1 MPRYA
6 IDFVSANCGAGKSHG
21 ACRYIK
27 DGLFEKNFL
36 YVAPSLQLVA
46 EIEGRLRAMGVALR
60 VITSETHPNSV
71 KRAVMEALKWA
82 PDLGCCLLLTWQ
94 AFSELPFFPNRDEW
108 QVIVDEIPQTDL
120 FYKLKVPFNQR
131 FITEWVE
138 IDYAVNE
145 KVALLRAVDEA
156 TLKSF
161 LNKPRDDVHGLFTNF
176 LRDVVSRNKDVF
188 AETASWTR
196 VCEEQAVGDTD
207 DENTVFAVSLLNPA
221 LLDGA
226 IMLGA
231 NFERSMLYDW
241 FWRYHGVRFRA
252 FDPIKRRLR
261 AVESAGREI
270 RVHYFLDRS
279 FFSKHKAKQVR
290 DDGTAII
297 EAMDR
302 EAASV
307 FREEPFLYVTN
318 NDRNSL
324 SLEQAPACKRMKVGC
339 HGLNRYDGF
348 HNIYFSA
355 ALNREPRHLKMLKAL
370 GFDLAYVHE
379 ATTHEVI
386 YQAVM
391 RTSLRRPDVADAVTI
406 IVPDSHAAKRLQ
418 ELIGATKVT
427 KIGSIDKPRPLSG
440 TERNK
445 RLKVTKLT
453 QSLFAAKSLRT
464 PLIEEE
470 QRHHIAAE
478 IQIPSNS
485 PTCFVTFYENRYA
498 TKEEDFFVHQF
509 TPQDFIAQMRLFART
524 PIAKKERFLFIPAR
538 FDPSIAPAKGYR
550 TQANFHSASMLVLDF
565 DNGSLSP
572 ERFVELFWTKAGR
585 GQKRSFILCN
595 TFSRSPDEPNRFR
608 AILFFTTP
616 ARSIAEYQAVFDSVI
631 ARIVADGYPIKEMG
645 IDMTSRSGNQSFYIP
660 CTNRAHP
667 GHAFFEQYG
676 TETRDIGRYG
686 IDPSTY
692 LKTAPIAP
700 PLERARQS
708 SIAVDAPNTLTPEF
722 RDLKTKL
729 MGPRGG
735 IPSSSTSPAKP
746 PFTSKTKPGLPR
758 SFVMPPALIPISTER
773 CNRR

>member
-1 MPRYA
+1 MPRYF

-21 ACRYIK
+21 ACRYITEN
-27 DGLFEKNFL
+27 LREKNFL
-36 YVAPSLQLVA
+36 YVAPSLQLVSEIA
-46 EIEGRLRAMGVALR
+46 ERLKSMGVSPR

-71 KRAVMEALKWA
+71 KRAAMEALKWA

-108 QVIVDEIPQTDL
+108 QVVVDEIPQTDL

-138 IDYAVNE
+138 IDRAVNE
-145 KVALLRAVDEA
+145 RVALLRAVDEA
-156 TLKSF
+156 TLRSF

-196 VCEEQAVGDTD
+196 VCEEQAVGERD

-231 NFERSMLYDW
+231 NFEKSMLHDW
-241 FWRYHGVRFRA
+241 FRRYHGVRFEE
-252 FDPIKRRLR
+252 FGPIKRQLR
-261 AVESAGREI
+261 TVATSGREI
-270 RVHYFLDRS
+270 RVHYFLDRT
-279 FFSKHKAKQVR
+279 FFSKHKAKQAG

-302 EAASV
+302 GAASL
-307 FREEPFLYVTN
+307 FRGEPYLYVTN
-318 NDRNSL
+318 NDRHAL
-324 SLEQAPACKRMKVGC
+324 SLEESPGCKRMKVGC

-355 ALNREPRHLKMLKAL
+355 ALNREPRHLGLLREL

-391 RTSLRRPDVADAVTI
+391 RTSLRRNDAADPVTI
-406 IVPDSHAAKRLQ
+406 IVPDSHAANRLQ

-427 KIGSIDKPRPLSG
+427 KLGNVDKQHHKPLSG

-445 RLKVTKLT
+445 RLKATKLA

-464 PLIEEE
+464 PLIDE
-470 QRHHIAAE
+470 QCHHIAAE
-478 IQIPSNS
+478 IQIPSN
-485 PTCFVTFYENRYA
+485 PPACFVTFYENRYA
-498 TKEEDFFVHQF
+498 TREEDFFVHQF

-538 FDPSIAPAKGYR
+538 FDPSIDPAKGYR

-572 ERFVELFWTKAGR
+572 EKPRKSSWRCSGPRPAGARSALSSSATRF
-585 GQKRSFILCN
+585 
-595 TFSRSPDEPNRFR
+595 
-608 AILFFTTP
+608 P
-616 ARSIAEYQAVFDSVI
+616 AR
-631 ARIVADGYPIKEMG
+631 PM
-645 IDMTSRSGNQSFYIP
+645 SRTGF
-660 CTNRAHP
+660 
-667 GHAFFEQYG
+667 G
-676 TETRDIGRYG
+676 
-686 IDPSTY
+686 
-692 LKTAPIAP
+692 
-700 PLERARQS
+700 
-708 SIAVDAPNTLTPEF
+708 
-722 RDLKTKL
+722 
-729 MGPRGG
+729 
-735 IPSSSTSPAKP
+735 PSSSSRRRRAPLLNTRPC
-746 PFTSKTKPGLPR
+746 
-758 SFVMPPALIPISTER
+758 STV
-773 CNRR
+773 